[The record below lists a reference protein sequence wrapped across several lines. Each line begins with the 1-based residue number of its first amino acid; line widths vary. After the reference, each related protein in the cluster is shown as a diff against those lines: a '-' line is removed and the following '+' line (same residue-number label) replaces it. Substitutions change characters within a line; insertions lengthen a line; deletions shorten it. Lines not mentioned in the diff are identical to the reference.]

1 MRKTNKKFLKKY
13 MYFLL
18 IGLVLFVTFIA
29 NGCGENIEYTP
40 PTPDEVENFQKI
52 SGSHTIVDEDVSSYI
67 LIKNRPYKDELLYSM
82 ENHYEQEWMELLG
95 PSLLLGLRNQGFCH
109 TF

>member
-40 PTPDEVENFQKI
+40 PTPDEVENFQKNI
-52 SGSHTIVDEDVSSYI
+52 WFSY
-67 LIKNRPYKDELLYSM
+67 Y
-82 ENHYEQEWMELLG
+82 
-95 PSLLLGLRNQGFCH
+95 C
-109 TF
+109 